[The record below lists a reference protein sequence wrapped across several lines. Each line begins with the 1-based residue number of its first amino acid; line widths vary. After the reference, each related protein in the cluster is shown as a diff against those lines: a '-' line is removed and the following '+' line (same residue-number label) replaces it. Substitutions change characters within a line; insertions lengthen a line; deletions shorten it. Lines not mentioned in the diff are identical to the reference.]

1 MCTPMFYYCVPV
13 FIESTG
19 PKRDKDGFQVYDVE
33 IIKPSYRIVL
43 ECSGERTG
51 KRSRCLSLS
60 MSYNYKEVPMTH
72 KRRCCFMH
80 FYFVR
85 TRFHEVFPELNCFIQ
100 DIVQL
105 NLCVPLS
112 MLECANFYF
121 LLTKITYIVAFYLL
135 RVTGYYLPRFKCTP
149 IVK

>member
-1 MCTPMFYYCVPV
+1 MSGQKCAPPQITEFRDLWCTPMFDYCVPV

-33 IIKPSYRIVL
+33 IEKPSYRIVL

-80 FYFVR
+80 FILYARDFPR
-85 TRFHEVFPELNCFIQ
+85 T
-100 DIVQL
+100 
-105 NLCVPLS
+105 
-112 MLECANFYF
+112 
-121 LLTKITYIVAFYLL
+121 
-135 RVTGYYLPRFKCTP
+135 
-149 IVK
+149 